1 LRRLTA
7 RLCFVDG
14 RRILYRARSRLF
26 RLNLLLFVSLFFFSA
41 ARAFC
46 GETPY
51 VARENHWAVTT
62 EKFELALERLRL
74 AKGVRYRVPVVLSHG
89 FFVNNHF
96 LNFEDEHSLGRYLA
110 REGFDV
116 WNLSFRGIG
125 RSLNPLRD
133 GAKVWTLDDMID
145 RDLSAVIGYV
155 RRETRSARVSW
166 VGYDMGGLL
175 AYGYLARKG
184 GSGLGALVTIGA
196 PVTFHHPE
204 QEPIKKLLKLEESPF
219 LKKAFLYLNG
229 PFLGRIVIPLV
240 PAIERLFYNPENV
253 AREIREKWLEEGLA
267 EINPG
272 VLDHLLRMIRRGE
285 FVSADGAYNYRR
297 NLGRIRVPLLLIG
310 GEKDALAPPEAL
322 RLIQRAVKSS
332 ERSLRVF
339 GPRAKDSAAYGHTDL
354 ILGKEAVEEVFPV
367 IARWLKQREEGR

>member
-1 LRRLTA
+1 MRRLTA

-14 RRILYRARSRLF
+14 RRILCARARLIRLHF
-26 RLNLLLFVSLFFFSA
+26 LLLFVSLFFFSA
-41 ARAFC
+41 TRAFC

-51 VARENHWAVTT
+51 VARENHWAVTS
-62 EKFELALERLRL
+62 EKFELALERLRV
-74 AKGVRYRVPVVLSHG
+74 GQRPRYGAPVVLSHG
-89 FFVNNHF
+89 FFFNNLF
-96 LNFEDEHSLGRYLA
+96 LNLDEERSLGRYLA

-116 WNLSFRGIG
+116 WILSFRGIG
-125 RSLNPLRD
+125 RSLNPLKG

-155 RRETRSARVSW
+155 RQETKSARVSW
-166 VGYDMGGLL
+166 VGYEMGGML

-184 GSGLGALVTIGA
+184 GSGLGALVTIAA

-204 QEPIKKLLKLEESPF
+204 QEPMKKLLKLEESPF
-219 LKKAFLYLNG
+219 LKRAFLYLNG
-229 PFLGRIVIPLV
+229 PFLGRILIPLL
-240 PAIERLFYNPENV
+240 PAVEKLFYNPENISE
-253 AREIREKWLEEGLA
+253 EIREKWLEEGLA

-272 VLDHLLRMIRRGE
+272 VLDHLLRMIRKGE

-322 RLIQRAVKSS
+322 RLIQRSVKSS

-339 GPRAKDSAAYGHTDL
+339 GPRAKDSLAYGHVDL
-354 ILGKEAVEEVFPV
+354 ILGKKAREEVFPV